1 MQTLNTLV
9 KRCLTYGVVISPYQL
24 NMVLTSYERFTIP
37 DKKLNIMSRKGLEDY
52 VRGLYL
58 SAQEMAGDWT
68 RGHEILKELGF
79 EELSTKVGH
88 RNYISLVY
96 KEVLDEES

>member
-24 NMVLTSYERFTIP
+24 NDVLRSYERFTIP
-37 DKKLNIMSRKGLEDY
+37 DKKLNIMSRKGLESY
-52 VRGLYL
+52 IKGLYL

-68 RGHEILKELGF
+68 RGHELLKELGF
-79 EELSTKVGH
+79 EEMSTKVGH
-88 RNYISLVY
+88 RTYISLVY
-96 KEVLDEES
+96 KVVFHAES